1 MTSFLLLLLTHEIHF
16 NYQRPPTPTPFPTF
30 FFFPRGN
37 CVDSWSQTRGRGRQ
51 IPHGEIKLTNKSTM
65 DSYQMQFFMLARIV
79 EANNNESITMAVQE
93 FEKLPKKDNYTEL
106 MDKANLPFLVDF
118 NEAGELA
125 ASNESA
131 KNLIREHRLLKSIKM
146 NEEKQDIANNFYE
159 ALIAMYSKEEEIPER
174 TLHLLLILLGVSD
187 EVYIK
192 LALRLLNDLDFTM
205 EDYETAM
212 DGVLALQDQFPE
224 AEALIEK
231 IQEMQRQMEI
241 INELMEQEE
250 GEGDDREIDDAQ
262 NQSFDDFEDI
272 DEEDESFSSDDSGFD
287 SDSEELFMEREEAER
302 ERARR
307 LDNAIHEVSAKV
319 LAESIRSG
327 DQGLIVFGLATL
339 KGVHLPLHILQKYEI
354 VALILKH
361 AVHCQQAL
369 ELWVKISNLQKTGM
383 ANEEEQLFDFILE
396 DIKGSSEVSDS
407 MMDVLVSYLK
417 N

>member
-1 MTSFLLLLLTHEIHF
+1 
-16 NYQRPPTPTPFPTF
+16 
-30 FFFPRGN
+30 
-37 CVDSWSQTRGRGRQ
+37 
-51 IPHGEIKLTNKSTM
+51 M

-79 EANNNESITMAVQE
+79 EANNNDSITTAVQE
-93 FEKLPKKDNYTEL
+93 FEKLPRKENYTEL

-118 NEAGELA
+118 NEAGEPA
-125 ASNESA
+125 ANNVAA

-159 ALIAMYSKEEEIPER
+159 ALIGMYQKEEEIPER
-174 TLHLLLILLGVSD
+174 TLHFLHILLGMSD

-212 DGVLALQDQFPE
+212 DGVLALRDQFPE

-241 INELMEQEE
+241 INEILEQE
-250 GEGDDREIDDAQ
+250 EGDDREIDDAQ
-262 NQSFDDFEDI
+262 NQSFDEFEDI
-272 DEEDESFSSDDSGFD
+272 DEEDESFSSVDSGID

-417 N
+417 NGDDERRVHQVVAALLKANVTLEQFRRHDISNFLAQYPKRTVYFVLLIDKIYDMEDEFAQTV

>member
-1 MTSFLLLLLTHEIHF
+1 
-16 NYQRPPTPTPFPTF
+16 
-30 FFFPRGN
+30 
-37 CVDSWSQTRGRGRQ
+37 
-51 IPHGEIKLTNKSTM
+51 M

-79 EANNNESITMAVQE
+79 EANNNDSITTAVQE
-93 FEKLPKKDNYTEL
+93 FEKLPRKDNYTEL

-118 NEAGELA
+118 NEAGEPA
-125 ASNESA
+125 ANNEAA

-146 NEEKQDIANNFYE
+146 NEEKQVIANNFYE
-159 ALIAMYSKEEEIPER
+159 ALIGMYQKEEEIPER
-174 TLHLLLILLGVSD
+174 TLHLLLILLGMSD

-241 INELMEQEE
+241 INEILEQE
-250 GEGDDREIDDAQ
+250 EGDDREIDDAQ

-272 DEEDESFSSDDSGFD
+272 DEEDESFSSVDSGFD

-327 DQGLIVFGLATL
+327 DQGLTAFGLATL

-417 N
+417 NGNDERRVHQVVAALLKANVTLEQFQRHDITNFLAQYPKRTVYFVLLVDKIYDMEDEFAQTV